1 MDQAVV
7 DVVLEACQPI
17 GIEASLQ
24 LLEGNRNEEA
34 HKRRALEMTLERAR
48 FEADR
53 AHRQYDAVD
62 PENRLVAA
70 ELEARWNKAL
80 SQVSEAEARLRAEAT
95 FIGPAG

>member
-1 MDQAVV
+1 
-7 DVVLEACQPI
+7 
-17 GIEASLQ
+17 
-24 LLEGNRNEEA
+24 
-34 HKRRALEMTLERAR
+34 MTLERAR

-80 SQVSEAEARLRAEAT
+80 SQVSEAEARLRAEEHSLAPLDEHQRQRHYLPWVLT
-95 FIGPAG
+95 CKRSGMIQQHRQS